1 MEQVHLYKGE
11 VAVMAGTQ
19 ADYFFLVRHGRL
31 TRADIDDRTQ
41 DYAENEMLGIV
52 NVLKRQAYKHTYVA
66 SLTTTLVKL
75 DQDVITNRLVDQ
87 SEQFRAIFGSIVNQM
102 ETG

>member
-1 MEQVHLYKGE
+1 MEQFHLYKGE
-11 VAVMAGTQ
+11 VAVMAGTE
-19 ADYFFLVRHGRL
+19 ADHFFLVRHGRL
-31 TRADIDDRTQ
+31 TRADISDRSE

-52 NVLKRQAYKHTYVA
+52 NVLKRQAYKHTYIA

-75 DQDVITNRLVDQ
+75 DQEIITNRLVDQ

-102 ETG
+102 DTG